1 MEYEFLIVGAGSAGA
16 TLAARL
22 ADAGR
27 SVLLLEAGPDF
38 RSADAPAAMSMPNP
52 NPIITE
58 PQFSDYRWDEL
69 KASRTAQQSAY
80 TYWRGRGAGGS
91 SSINGQ
97 IAIRGVPADYD
108 GWAAAGALGWAWDD
122 VLPYFNRL
130 ETDERYGDQ
139 AWHGDAGPIPIYRA
153 PTSLWGPVDL
163 ALAEAALDAG
173 YPWHP
178 DHNAPGA
185 LGVSPYAINS
195 SAQRRVSVNDGYLEP
210 RRAANNL
217 HVRGD
222 VLIDTVLFAGERAV
236 GVQAFV
242 GGATQATIFYAN
254 TLVLS
259 AGAVHS
265 PAILMRSGI
274 GPAAHLEAL
283 QIEVRSNLPVGQG
296 FQDHPVVNVLLPID
310 ESLAVPAEFRHTN
323 CCVRYSSSLQGAHD
337 GDMMMVAMNRL
348 GDSIGHQLGKSFGAT
363 TAGLLGVWVNQC
375 ESRGQV
381 TLASSDPLVQPRVEE
396 NMLSHTSDQLR
407 LFDGWQRLQAIVA
420 SAPLRSVAAHV
431 VLDAQGTK
439 VSDLETFAEFNRW
452 AQGHIAD
459 TQHACS
465 TCRMGSE
472 VAATS
477 VVNPDCQV
485 LGETNL
491 FVVDA
496 SIMPS
501 VPCANT
507 NLTAIMIAEKMADNS
522 SLLGVNR

>member
-38 RSADAPAAMSMPNP
+38 RSADAPQAMSTPNP
-52 NPIITE
+52 NPIISE
-58 PQFSDYRWDEL
+58 PQYSDYRWDSL
-69 KASRTAQQSAY
+69 RARRTVEQSSY

-108 GWAAAGALGWAWDD
+108 GWAAAGASGWAWDD

-163 ALAEAALDAG
+163 ALAEAALNAG

-195 SAQRRVSVNDGYLEP
+195 REQRRVSVNDGYLEP
-210 RRAANNL
+210 RRTANNL
-217 HVRGD
+217 HVRGS
-222 VLIDTVLFAGERAV
+222 VHIDKIVFDGERAV
-236 GVQAFV
+236 GVRTFV
-242 GGATQATIFYAN
+242 DGATESTVFYAN
-254 TLVLS
+254 TVVLS

-274 GPAAHLEAL
+274 GPAADLEAL
-283 QIEVRSNLPVGQG
+283 DIEVRSSLPVGQG
-296 FQDHPVVNVLLPID
+296 FQDHPVVNLLLPID
-310 ESLAVPAEFRHTN
+310 ESLAVPADFRHTN
-323 CCVRYSSSLQGAHD
+323 CCVRYNSNLQGAHD

-348 GDSIGHQLGKSFGAT
+348 GDSIGHRVGKSFGST
-363 TAGLLGVWVNQC
+363 TAGLLSVWVNEC

-381 TLASSDPLVQPRVEE
+381 TLESADPWVQPNVEE

-407 LFDGWQRLQAIVA
+407 LFDGWQRMQEMVA
-420 SAPLRSVAAHV
+420 SAPVKAVAKQV
-431 VLDAQGTK
+431 VLDSNGTR
-439 VSDLETFAEFNRW
+439 VEDLQTFADFNRW
-452 AQGHIAD
+452 ALRNVAD
-459 TQHACS
+459 TQHASS
-465 TCRMGSE
+465 TCRMGAE
-472 VAATS
+472 TAITS

-485 LGETNL
+485 LGEVNL

-522 SLLGVNR
+522 SLLGVTH